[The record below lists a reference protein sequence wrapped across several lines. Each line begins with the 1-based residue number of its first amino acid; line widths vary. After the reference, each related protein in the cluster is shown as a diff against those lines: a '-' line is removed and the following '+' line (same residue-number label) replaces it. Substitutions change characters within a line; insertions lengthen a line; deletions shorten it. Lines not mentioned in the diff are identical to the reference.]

1 MTSDICGR
9 IRHDRLSRI
18 ALIDRAIEV
27 NESIDADWAWSEY
40 PAAGSDRWTTSQ
52 AAHLFRRAGFG
63 ARGSEVKRAIRDGLV
78 ATVERLLNAADEPPG
93 FVREMQS
100 LAAASLAT
108 GNVRQL
114 SAWWTYRLLNTPSV
128 LLEKMT
134 LFWHGHFATSA
145 QKVEDAEL
153 MLKQNQLLRQNAL
166 GSFSELLLEVSRDPA
181 MLLYL
186 DSATNRK
193 AHPNENYAREI
204 MELFCL
210 GEGNYSESDIRE
222 LARCFTGWEVRR
234 KKFRF
239 NRYQHDTGEK
249 SVLGRT
255 GNLSGEDAV
264 QIVVQQPSAAT
275 FIAAKL
281 VRYFVMDEPWPS
293 ADLVAPLAAQLRQD
307 GMVVRNTVKRILCS
321 NLFYSPHAL
330 ARKVKS
336 PVEMVIGFLRA
347 LDGSTNT
354 VAIAE
359 ALNELGQ
366 GLFYPPSV
374 KGWDGGRTWINS
386 STLLGR
392 SNLIRRLLE
401 NETTRF
407 GRQSLPDHLAS
418 LQIRSPGQLMDYL
431 EETLFAVPVPTAARE
446 RILALASDGSR
457 EERLIN
463 TTHALCTLPEFHL
476 N

>member
-1 MTSDICGR
+1 MTQM
-9 IRHDRLSRI
+9 
-18 ALIDRAIEV
+18 ID
-27 NESIDADWAWSEY
+27 SQWAWSRFE
-40 PAAGSDRWTTSQ
+40 PSAEQPWTPTL
-52 AAHLFRRAGFG
+52 AAHLFRRATFG
-63 ARGSEVKRAIRDGLV
+63 ATGDRLQQAVSDGPETTVDRLFNNTSEP
-78 ATVERLLNAADEPPG
+78 AD
-93 FVREMQS
+93 FRQQIQS

-108 GNVRQL
+108 GNPKQL
-114 SAWWTYRLLNTPSV
+114 SAWWAYRMLHTPAP

-145 QKVEDAEL
+145 EKVEDAEL
-153 MLKQNQLLRQNAL
+153 MLEQNQLLREHAL
-166 GSFSELLLEVSRDPA
+166 GDFASLLLEISRDPA

-210 GEGNYSESDIRE
+210 GEGQYSETDIRE

-239 NRYQHDTGEK
+239 NRYQHDNGDKT
-249 SVLGRT
+249 VLGQSGRL
-255 GNLSGEDAV
+255 GGEDGV
-264 QIVVQQPSAAT
+264 QIVVGQEAAAT
-275 FIAAKL
+275 FIASKL

-293 ADLVAPLAAQLRQD
+293 AELVAPLARQLRD
-307 GMVVRNTVKRILCS
+307 DDMNVATTVRRILTS
-321 NLFYSPHAL
+321 NLFYSTHAV

-336 PVEMVIGFLRA
+336 PVELVIGFLRT
-347 LDGSTNT
+347 LEGSTNT
-354 VAIAE
+354 VAMAV
-359 ALNELGQ
+359 ALDQLGQ

-392 SNLIRRLLE
+392 SNFIRRLLE
-401 NETTRF
+401 NEKTRF
-407 GRQSLPDHLAS
+407 GRGSLTEYLAS
-418 LQIRSPGQLMDYL
+418 IDVKTPGQLIDFL
-431 EETLFAVPVPTAARE
+431 QQSLFAVPIPTAARE
-446 RILALASDGSR
+446 RIVAVASDGSR
-457 EERLIN
+457 DQRFLN
-463 TTHALCTLPEFHL
+463 TVHAVCTLPEFHL

>member
-1 MTSDICGR
+1 MTQM
-9 IRHDRLSRI
+9 
-18 ALIDRAIEV
+18 ID
-27 NESIDADWAWSEY
+27 SQWAWSRFE
-40 PAAGSDRWTTSQ
+40 PSAEQPWTPTL
-52 AAHLFRRAGFG
+52 AAHLLRRATFG
-63 ARGSEVKRAIRDGLV
+63 ATGDRLQQAVNDGPETTVGRLFNNTSEP
-78 ATVERLLNAADEPPG
+78 AD
-93 FVREMQS
+93 FRQQIQS

-108 GNVRQL
+108 GNPKQL
-114 SAWWTYRLLNTPSV
+114 SAWWAYRMLHTPAP

-145 QKVEDAEL
+145 EKVEDAEL
-153 MLKQNQLLRQNAL
+153 MLEQNQLLREHAL
-166 GSFSELLLEVSRDPA
+166 GDFASLLLEISRDPA

-210 GEGNYSESDIRE
+210 GEGQYSETDIRE

-239 NRYQHDTGEK
+239 NRYQHDNGDK
-249 SVLGRT
+249 NVLGQSGRL
-255 GNLSGEDAV
+255 GGEDGV
-264 QIVVQQPSAAT
+264 QIVVGQEAAAT
-275 FIAAKL
+275 FIASKL

-293 ADLVAPLAAQLRQD
+293 AELVAPLARQLRD
-307 GMVVRNTVKRILCS
+307 DDMHVATTVRRILTS
-321 NLFYSPHAL
+321 NLFYSTHAV

-336 PVEMVIGFLRA
+336 PVELVIGFLRT
-347 LDGSTNT
+347 LEGSTNT
-354 VAIAE
+354 VAMAE
-359 ALNELGQ
+359 ALDQLGQ

-392 SNLIRRLLE
+392 SNFIRRLLE
-401 NETTRF
+401 NEKTRF
-407 GRQSLPDHLAS
+407 NRGSLTEYLAS
-418 LQIRSPGQLMDYL
+418 IDVKTPAQLIDFLQQS
-431 EETLFAVPVPTAARE
+431 LFAVPIPTAARE
-446 RILALASDGSR
+446 RILAVASDGSR
-457 EERLIN
+457 DQRFLN
-463 TTHALCTLPEFHL
+463 TVHAVCTLPEFHL